1 MDEPRNAKPVIIYS
15 DGACSG
21 NPGPG
26 GWGAVLIY
34 GDKRREISGGEPLT
48 TNNRMELRAAT
59 EALLALKRSSRAEL
73 HTDSEY
79 LRKGITEWINKWKA
93 NGWKTASK
101 EPVKNA
107 DLWRLLDEA
116 RQRHTISW
124 HWIKGHAGEVENERA
139 DELARSG
146 MAPFKKQ
153 R

>member
-1 MDEPRNAKPVIIYS
+1 MDKAKDGKPVIIYS

-26 GWGAVLIY
+26 GWGAVLLY
-34 GDKRREISGGEPLT
+34 GDKRKEISGGEPMT

-59 EALLALKRSSRAEL
+59 EALMALKRSCSAEL

-79 LRKGITEWINKWKA
+79 LRKGITEWIGKWKA
-93 NGWKTASK
+93 NGWRTASRD
-101 EPVKNA
+101 PVKNA
-107 DLWRLLDEA
+107 DLWQALDEA
-116 RQRHTISW
+116 RQRHKVSW

-139 DELARSG
+139 DELAREG
-146 MAPFKKQ
+146 MTPYKK